1 VEVQDTT
8 GAGDSFD
15 AGFILG
21 RLWGLGARESAIL
34 GNALGA
40 LAASAVGAG
49 DALPGPE
56 KARVLLQLPGP
67 EKARVL
73 LQGCLSDPAWQDWT
87 EEIYRVLDHLGY
99 CTRCF

>member
-21 RLWGLGARESAIL
+21 RLWDLDARESAIL
-34 GNALGA
+34 ANALGA
-40 LAASAVGAG
+40 LATSAIGAG

-56 KARVLLQLPGP
+56 KVRA
-67 EKARVL
+67 L
-73 LQGCLSDPAWQDWT
+73 LQGCMSDPDWQDWT
-87 EEIYRVLDHLGY
+87 GEIYRVLDHLGC
-99 CTRCF
+99 CTC